1 MRPNSIYCVQEKE
14 NRYIAVEGDI
24 DGFFERKEKQ
34 YKRNQTIFLH
44 IPSTLLQDGDRIH
57 LDREESSMIEIEE
70 MFELSSRYGNRI
82 GTWKVLVLRVGDING
97 DFPSKSAAEI
107 ASDIFFDAVNM
118 VSGLT
123 LTVYHC

>member
-1 MRPNSIYCVQEKE
+1 
-14 NRYIAVEGDI
+14 
-24 DGFFERKEKQ
+24 
-34 YKRNQTIFLH
+34 
-44 IPSTLLQDGDRIH
+44 
-57 LDREESSMIEIEE
+57 MIEIEE